1 MIKPLSEDIKE
12 ALSIMNEL
20 IIAQAVKK
28 DLPIILDIQRKAFM
42 EVARFF
48 NLKISATDRTDTG
61 KFNRGICQWYDF
73 ESIYRQY
80 NNWICACL

>member
-1 MIKPLSEDIKE
+1 MIKPLLEDIKE

-48 NLKISATDRTDTG
+48 NLKSLPPIEQTLESLTDEFVNS
-61 KFNRGICQWYDF
+61 KILKA
-73 ESIYRQY
+73 SIA
-80 NNWICACL
+80 NT